1 MTAWKSD
8 ELAKIEAAEEVQIAP
23 RRRDGTLRDP
33 VTVWVVRHADSAY
46 IRSAVKGRNAAWFR
60 GIQETHEGRIWAGS
74 VEKDVTFIDAERGI
88 DDVVDDAYRAKYR
101 RYAGRIL
108 NGMMTPEVRSTTIKV
123 VPLSGRS

>member
-1 MTAWKSD
+1 MTAWKSA

-23 RRRDGTLRDP
+23 RRRDGTLREP
-33 VTVWVVRHADSAY
+33 VTVWMVRHADGAY
-46 IRSAVKGRNAAWFR
+46 IRSAVKGRNAVWFR

-74 VEKDVTFIDAERGI
+74 VEKDVTFIDANHGI

-123 VPLSGRS
+123 VPLSGRC